1 MNFKIDH
8 YDGKTGL
15 LQSSKLWVG
24 GSIPSGQAKPLF
36 QVRSGGQLCP
46 QENPRFLGVPMK
58 IFKFIGLVLWIQAVQ
73 VSASDSFVRIQA
85 SPNESIVHS
94 SSGATTEQKSNS
106 IVISTPT
113 PRERVVSPSAQSI
126 APMPIIIQPN
136 MPPAKKNKTSKAV
149 DQKNSI
155 KE

>member
-1 MNFKIDH
+1 MQINLAVFLAVFFLFE
-8 YDGKTGL
+8 YGKFIYGK
-15 LQSSKLWVG
+15 SYRAVFD
-24 GSIPSGQAKPLF
+24 PL
-36 QVRSGGQLCP
+36 RA

-94 SSGATTEQKSNS
+94 SSGATTEQKSNA

-136 MPPAKKNKTSKAV
+136 MPPAKTNKTSKAV